1 MRRMLTQNTLSFAMY
16 APKLQQTFSFCA
28 GTAVRRLK
36 FLLRTLILL
45 HKGESQA
52 NGVRRI
58 NVHVAPKGAQCSTP
72 HFNMVCILGRVCL
85 ADPGPTPCC
94 PQIRWKSVALKT
106 SPGFERHTRI
116 PGDVAKVLLFR
127 F

>member
-1 MRRMLTQNTLSFAMY
+1 MRRMLTQNTLSFAMH

-58 NVHVAPKGAQCSTP
+58 NVHVAPKGALWSDAHSNPMSFSEREGT
-72 HFNMVCILGRVCL
+72 G
-85 ADPGPTPCC
+85 DPG
-94 PQIRWKSVALKT
+94 
-106 SPGFERHTRI
+106 HHRI
-116 PGDVAKVLLFR
+116 LNDSSSN
-127 F
+127 